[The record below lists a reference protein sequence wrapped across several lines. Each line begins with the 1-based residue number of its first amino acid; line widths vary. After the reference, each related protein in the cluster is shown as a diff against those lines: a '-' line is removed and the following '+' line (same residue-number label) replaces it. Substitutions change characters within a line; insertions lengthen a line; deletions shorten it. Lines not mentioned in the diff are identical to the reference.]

1 MALTKM
7 QKAHL
12 AAAEREDVVR
22 EGVHGISKQDVQLDT
37 VKVKNV
43 RFEVGAATKGCMHA
57 HVAYVLM
64 GRIKIRMAD
73 GSEEI
78 FAAGDVMMLPPGHD
92 AWTVGDKACE
102 FIEFSRGTD
111 DYYGGAQGH

>member
-1 MALTKM
+1 MALTTM
-7 QKAHL
+7 QKARL
-12 AAAEREDVVR
+12 AAAAREDVVR

-57 HVAYVLM
+57 HVAYVLS
-64 GRIKIRMAD
+64 GSIAIRMTD
-73 GSEEI
+73 GSEEV

-92 AWTVGDKACE
+92 AWTVGDEPCE

-111 DYYGGAQGH
+111 DYYGAAQQH